1 MLSRPLSDCQSL
13 NLNVMIQVLQFVK
26 NSQLPLEKPAVST
39 SMVNKWKTTYYPVE
53 SRLGDQKCI
62 GLLSSWKPSGQGLD
76 FWFRQNHLSPDL
88 QPIASQTDLWAQKRQ
103 VKLWQEIPD
112 RLKSKKWNGT
122 LPINMMPKHK
132 KALKHVWITHTQY
145 QIYKT

>member
-1 MLSRPLSDCQSL
+1 
-13 NLNVMIQVLQFVK
+13 MIQVLQFVK

-39 SMVNKWKTTYYPVE
+39 SMVNKWKTTYHPVE

-88 QPIASQTDLWAQKRQ
+88 QPIASQTDL
-103 VKLWQEIPD
+103 
-112 RLKSKKWNGT
+112 
-122 LPINMMPKHK
+122 
-132 KALKHVWITHTQY
+132 
-145 QIYKT
+145 